1 MIPKVI
7 HQACHDPSALPRELR
22 ESIDG
27 LRARNPRWEH
37 RLYGREDM
45 LQHLGSRLVED
56 EFRLVKRLNPNYPGM
71 LTQVFRYVV
80 GHREGGVYL
89 SITSGATRPLDEVL
103 RGDDRYLLSQWANR
117 LGEEYPGWGSHKE
130 LSAVPGGEYQT
141 WHIVAAPGH
150 AYLEAVIAATLQNIR
165 TYRLDQCGAG
175 GVALLRLCGGIC
187 YTLAID
193 PIRDKH
199 PRRILDIRGIGFVA
213 SFY

>member
-1 MIPKVI
+1 MNIGRNRNCRRAFDDPESH

-22 ESIDG
+22 ENIDG

-45 LQHLGSRLVED
+45 LQYLGARLAED
-56 EFRLVKRLNPNYPGM
+56 EFRLVKRLNPTYPGM

-80 GHREGGVYL
+80 GHREGGVCL

-165 TYRLDQCGAG
+165 TYRLDQ
-175 GVALLRLCGGIC
+175 
-187 YTLAID
+187 
-193 PIRDKH
+193 
-199 PRRILDIRGIGFVA
+199 
-213 SFY
+213 